1 MLGSLHALTFIV
13 GHLRVG
19 ERCFPPREGKPCFVV
34 GEQFNLKAP
43 SLCVASIYICSGA
56 KGVYWKTITV
66 CTTMGPGIRVSYSSL
81 RDMKSE

>member
-1 MLGSLHALTFIV
+1 MPM
-13 GHLRVG
+13 
-19 ERCFPPREGKPCFVV
+19 PPRGLLVP
-34 GEQFNLKAP
+34 
-43 SLCVASIYICSGA
+43 CSGA